1 MINRG
6 NRILILLHL
15 HCFSKHKL
23 STILIANV
31 ANLNILIQNIIQAFW
46 VFYLYILFMIG
57 LLPLRETV
65 DMNLA
70 QLDMLY
76 SLKKIVIGHP
86 YYSHFSKTAAFF
98 CPQGGRC
105 GDCWTLN
112 NAIVFG
118 PFFPFYL
125 NQKKK
130 KRNLTFF
137 SSFENC
143 SCDSHRSI

>member
-1 MINRG
+1 MINRR

-76 SLKKIVIGHP
+76 SLKKIVLLQS
-86 YYSHFSKTAAFF
+86 YSPTTATSPQRPLSSVPKVAVVESFDRKSINQSINQSINNNNKQQQQKPTTTSTSHSISKCT
-98 CPQGGRC
+98 
-105 GDCWTLN
+105 
-112 NAIVFG
+112 
-118 PFFPFYL
+118 
-125 NQKKK
+125 
-130 KRNLTFF
+130 
-137 SSFENC
+137 
-143 SCDSHRSI
+143 

>member
-6 NRILILLHL
+6 NRILILLHS

-23 STILIANV
+23 STILTANA

-76 SLKKIVIGHP
+76 SLKKIVILQS
-86 YYSHFSKTAAFF
+86 YSPTTATSPQRPLSSVPKVAVVESFDRKSINQSINNNNKQQQQKPTTTSTSHSISKCT
-98 CPQGGRC
+98 
-105 GDCWTLN
+105 
-112 NAIVFG
+112 
-118 PFFPFYL
+118 
-125 NQKKK
+125 
-130 KRNLTFF
+130 
-137 SSFENC
+137 
-143 SCDSHRSI
+143 

>member
-15 HCFSKHKL
+15 HYFSKHKL

-76 SLKKIVIGHP
+76 SLKKIVILQS
-86 YYSHFSKTAAFF
+86 YSPTTATS
-98 CPQGGRC
+98 PQRP
-105 GDCWTLN
+105 L
-112 NAIVFG
+112 
-118 PFFPFYL
+118 
-125 NQKKK
+125 
-130 KRNLTFF
+130 
-137 SSFENC
+137 SSVPKVAVVESF
-143 SCDSHRSI
+143 DRK

>member
-1 MINRG
+1 MINRR

-57 LLPLRETV
+57 LLTLRETV

-76 SLKKIVIGHP
+76 SLKKIVILQS
-86 YYSHFSKTAAFF
+86 YSPTTATSPQRPLSSVPKVAVVESFDRKSINQSINQSINNNNEQQQQKPTTTSTSHSISKCT
-98 CPQGGRC
+98 
-105 GDCWTLN
+105 
-112 NAIVFG
+112 
-118 PFFPFYL
+118 
-125 NQKKK
+125 
-130 KRNLTFF
+130 
-137 SSFENC
+137 
-143 SCDSHRSI
+143 

>member
-31 ANLNILIQNIIQAFW
+31 AKLNILIQNIIQAFW

-70 QLDMLY
+70 QLDMY
-76 SLKKIVIGHP
+76 SLKKIVILQS
-86 YYSHFSKTAAFF
+86 YSPTTATS
-98 CPQGGRC
+98 PQRP
-105 GDCWTLN
+105 L
-112 NAIVFG
+112 
-118 PFFPFYL
+118 
-125 NQKKK
+125 
-130 KRNLTFF
+130 
-137 SSFENC
+137 SSVPKVAVVESF
-143 SCDSHRSI
+143 DRK